1 MNAHLKVHVLNS
13 ERILQEICPVIVRLN
28 DHLVSYSNPTRISR
42 ADFEPSQKS
51 KSLRPPTLFYLQ
63 LRLKIG

>member
-28 DHLVSYSNPTRISR
+28 DHLVSCSNPTRISR
-42 ADFEPSQKS
+42 TDYEPSQKS
-51 KSLRPPTLFYLQ
+51 NSLRPQTLLYLQ
-63 LRLKIG
+63 LRLRIG